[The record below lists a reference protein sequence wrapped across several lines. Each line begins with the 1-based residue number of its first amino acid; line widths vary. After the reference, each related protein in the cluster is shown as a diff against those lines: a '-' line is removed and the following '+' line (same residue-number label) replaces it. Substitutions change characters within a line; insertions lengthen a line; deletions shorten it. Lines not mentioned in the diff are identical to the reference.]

1 MCSHELHTSLL
12 YNDIATLF
20 CTGIVPLN
28 RYHLSSNTCSISQTK
43 IWKHYVTLGF
53 LPKFSLRPWPQQQAV
68 YTLWHLI
75 LTPYGSLFMS
85 HALINQV
92 KKNAN
97 FYLSPR
103 KSNAWMSTTCFTNM
117 YKNMYLGAKKGSS
130 CSPQYNIVCR
140 NLKWKQAKNKKWGQ
154 EKTIETK
161 RMVKIVFFLYW
172 ILYFLC
178 VYSKI
183 QHLCFLIHGH
193 SSWSTFSS
201 HLVRAQGSQN
211 WFKKK
216 IGPMKKALFHGPTS
230 WSIV

>member
-28 RYHLSSNTCSISQTK
+28 KYHLSSNTCSISQTK

-117 YKNMYLGAKKGSS
+117 YKNMDLGAKKGSS
-130 CSPQYNIVCR
+130 CSPQYNIVCQ
-140 NLKWKQAKNKKWGQ
+140 NLKWKQAKTRS
-154 EKTIETK
+154 EAK
-161 RMVKIVFFLYW
+161 RRLLKPREW
-172 ILYFLC
+172 
-178 VYSKI
+178 SK
-183 QHLCFLIHGH
+183 LCFFILNFIFFVRLFKNSTPLLFDPWSFLLVHVQFTPSQSSRLSKLI
-193 SSWSTFSS
+193 
-201 HLVRAQGSQN
+201 
-211 WFKKK
+211 
-216 IGPMKKALFHGPTS
+216 
-230 WSIV
+230 